1 MGQRADAALRAHRSV
16 VGSPVVNRWKI
27 FLAALAGSAVL
38 AVVFALGVDRLVMS
52 DPQTPH
58 LKTISEAT
66 LSSRYGVTL
75 GAAAQPPYCG
85 LQQMVAKPDW
95 LSTFLPQRKPTS
107 GVAGCPIS
115 KQQAEAAAVG
125 KGPGRVVESLLARV
139 NSTWN
144 PQVRDRLAWV
154 IVVRGTI
161 FRSFRSC
168 GVLVYPMPAN
178 CYGSP
183 TGWTSDRVVVVDGFS
198 GQMLQ
203 TQRLIFIPSPVVTPS
218 TTQRG

>member
-1 MGQRADAALRAHRSV
+1 VH
-16 VGSPVVNRWKI
+16 RWKI

-38 AVVFALGVDRLVMS
+38 AVGFALGVERLVMS

-58 LKTISEAT
+58 LKSISDAT
-66 LSSRYGVTL
+66 LTSRYEVTL

-85 LQQMVAKPDW
+85 LGQMVAKHDW
-95 LSTFLPQRKPTS
+95 LSVFLPQTKQSS

-115 KQQAEAAAVG
+115 KGQAEAAAVG

-154 IVVRGTI
+154 VVVRGTI

-183 TGWTSDRVVVVDGFS
+183 TGWSSDRVVVVDGFS
-198 GQMLQ
+198 GQTLQ
-203 TQRLIFIPSPVVTPS
+203 TQRLTFIPAPVITPL

>member
-1 MGQRADAALRAHRSV
+1 MGQRADAALRAHHSV
-16 VGSPVVNRWKI
+16 VASPVVNRWKI

-38 AVVFALGVDRLVMS
+38 AVGFAIGVDRLVMS
-52 DPQTPH
+52 GPHTPH
-58 LKTISEAT
+58 LKSISEAT

-75 GAAAQPPYCG
+75 GAAAQPPYCW
-85 LQQMVAKPDW
+85 LEQRVAKTGW
-95 LSTFLPQRKPTS
+95 LT
-107 GVAGCPIS
+107 GGAAGCAIN

-125 KGPGRVVESLLARV
+125 KGPGRVVESLLASV

-144 PQVRDRLAWV
+144 PQVHDRLAWV
-154 IVVRGTI
+154 VVVRGTI

-203 TQRLIFIPSPVVTPS
+203 TQRLIFTPGPVVTPL